1 MKNNNL
7 KKSVIRIA
15 FSNIITILSGILVGF
30 IIPKIMGPNNYGIY
44 KIYSLY
50 LTYIGLFNI
59 GFVEGIYIKYGGIDY
74 KNLNKEKF
82 RMYTKFLFYIQVIFT
97 VLLFFIS
104 FIFFKNTYT
113 IIFMLLAL
121 SIITKIMTSYFQFV
135 SQLSSRFNELAFR
148 NVINALLTI
157 ISVIVLFVLWKLN
170 IYETLYYY
178 VYIFVLIFIQFVLT
192 FWYVLTYKDI
202 VFGKSVSIKENYKE
216 IIELIKLGLP
226 LLIANIVGT
235 LILSMDRQFVSVLF
249 DNSTYG
255 IYSFAYNI
263 IGLITTA
270 ISAISTVLYPSLK
283 KKDKSKIIDS
293 YYKLSMYIM
302 IILFGLMSGYYLLI
316 PFINWFLIDYAYSV
330 SILRIIFPILIF
342 QSLVTIVIHNFF
354 KAFEKTKLIFYQSI
368 FILVI
373 SFLLNL
379 FSYLLF
385 KSVES
390 ISIASIIT
398 VFIWYMIS
406 EYSLLKI
413 EKNKNIKNNAYLVL
427 MLLNYSIN
435 LFDIFYLEMIR
446 YLLFYFIVTILFYF
460 NDINIKKHKN

>member
-74 KNLNKEKF
+74 KDLNKEKF
-82 RMYTKFLFYIQVIFT
+82 RMYTKFLFFIQIVFT
-97 VLLFFIS
+97 ILLFFIS
-104 FIFFKNTYT
+104 FLFFKNTYT

-148 NVINALLTI
+148 NIINALLTI
-157 ISVIVLFVLWKLN
+157 MSVVVLFALWKLN
-170 IYETLYYY
+170 VYETLYYY
-178 VYIFVLIFIQFVLT
+178 IYIFVLIFIQFILA

-202 VFGKSVSIKENYKE
+202 VFGKSASIKENYKE
-216 IIELIKLGLP
+216 LIELIKLGLP

-283 KKDKSKIIDS
+283 KKEKSKILDS
-293 YYKLSMYIM
+293 YYKLSKYIM
-302 IILFGLMSGYYLLI
+302 IILFGSMSGYYLLI
-316 PFINWFLIDYAYSV
+316 PFINWFLVEYAYSI

-342 QSLVTIVIHNFF
+342 QSLVTIVIHNYF

-368 FILVI
+368 FILIV

-379 FSYLLF
+379 FSYLIF
-385 KSVES
+385 KTVES

-406 EYSLLKI
+406 EYSLLKT
-413 EKNKNIKNNAYLVL
+413 EKNKNIKNNIYLVL

-435 LFDIFYLEMIR
+435 LFDVFYLELIR
-446 YLLFYFIVTILFYF
+446 YLLFYFFITFLFYF
-460 NDINIKKHKN
+460 NDINLKKIY

>member
-74 KNLNKEKF
+74 KDLNKEKF
-82 RMYTKFLFYIQVIFT
+82 RMYTKFLFFIQIVFT
-97 VLLFFIS
+97 ILLFFIS
-104 FIFFKNTYT
+104 FLFFKNTYT

-148 NVINALLTI
+148 NIINALLTI
-157 ISVIVLFVLWKLN
+157 MSVVVLFALWKLN
-170 IYETLYYY
+170 VYETLYYY
-178 VYIFVLIFIQFVLT
+178 IYIFVLIFIQFILA

-202 VFGKSVSIKENYKE
+202 VFGKSASIKENYKE
-216 IIELIKLGLP
+216 LIELIKLGLP
-226 LLIANIVGT
+226 LLVANIVGT

-283 KKDKSKIIDS
+283 KKEKSKILDS
-293 YYKLSMYIM
+293 YYKLSKYIM
-302 IILFGLMSGYYLLI
+302 IILFGSMSGYYLLI
-316 PFINWFLIDYAYSV
+316 PFINWFLVEYAYSI

-342 QSLVTIVIHNFF
+342 QSLVTIVIHNYF

-368 FILVI
+368 FILIV

-379 FSYLLF
+379 FSYLIF
-385 KSVES
+385 KTVES

-406 EYSLLKI
+406 EYSLLKT
-413 EKNKNIKNNAYLVL
+413 EKNKNIKNNIYLVL

-435 LFDIFYLEMIR
+435 LFDVFYLELIR
-446 YLLFYFIVTILFYF
+446 YLLFYFFITFLFYF
-460 NDINIKKHKN
+460 NDINLKKIY

>member
-1 MKNNNL
+1 
-7 KKSVIRIA
+7 
-15 FSNIITILSGILVGF
+15 
-30 IIPKIMGPNNYGIY
+30 
-44 KIYSLY
+44 
-50 LTYIGLFNI
+50 
-59 GFVEGIYIKYGGIDY
+59 
-74 KNLNKEKF
+74 
-82 RMYTKFLFYIQVIFT
+82 
-97 VLLFFIS
+97 
-104 FIFFKNTYT
+104 
-113 IIFMLLAL
+113 MLLAL